1 MHPEVEAILNE
12 LETHRL
18 HFTVL
23 CRGLTMEELCRP
35 VPNSTWQVRDFIAH
49 LATIDGPVEQMFQA
63 MHETGKQDDSAS
75 GSNGEKWDVDRYNN
89 RQVEARRDRSVNELL
104 LEAATT
110 RTKLRSTLVQLT
122 AEDLDKTLQFGGD
135 GKRPATDIRFG
146 DYLKGWAKHDP
157 MHAVDMMRAMPE
169 KMSARLERW
178 FDDPAVRAYQKAM
191 NAKA

>member
-12 LETHRL
+12 IETHRL

-35 VPNSTWQVRDFIAH
+35 VPNSSWQVRDFIAH

-63 MHETGKQDDSAS
+63 MHAGTQGSGAS

-89 RQVEARRDRSVNELL
+89 HQVEVRRDRTVNELL
-104 LEAATT
+104 VEAAEKRT
-110 RTKLRSTLVQLT
+110 RLRSTLASLT
-122 AEDLDKTLQFGGD
+122 AEDLEKTLHFGGD

-169 KMSARLERW
+169 KMSPRLEKW
-178 FDDPAVRAYQKAM
+178 FDDPAVRGYQKAM